1 MPEQFPSA
9 PGRPIAYSETT
20 REISV
25 TVQPIY
31 LEQQSE
37 PDEGR
42 YFWAYHVRIENAG
55 NGVAQLLSRHWRI
68 IDARG
73 QAHDVIG
80 AGVVG
85 EQPVLAPGEV
95 FEYTSGTPLATSSG
109 FMSGSFRM
117 IGEAGEQ
124 FEVAVP
130 AFSLDSAEGPRPVV
144 H

>member
-1 MPEQFPSA
+1 MSEQFSSA
-9 PGRPIAYSETT
+9 PGQPVAYSETT

-31 LEQQSE
+31 LEQQSD
-37 PDEGR
+37 PDEAR
-42 YFWAYHVRIENAG
+42 YFWAYHVRIENVG
-55 NGVAQLLSRHWRI
+55 HGVAQLLSRHWRI

-80 AGVVG
+80 DGVVG
-85 EQPVLAPGEV
+85 EQPVLAPGEA
-95 FEYTSGTPLATSSG
+95 FEYTSGTPLASSSG

-124 FEVAVP
+124 FEVSVP
-130 AFSLDSAEGPRPVV
+130 AFSLDSDEGPRPVV